1 MQHIV
6 DRNQEVL
13 GSFVKAIEELS
24 ILRDNLLKKEV
35 SKQNWNCVGQR
46 HEQLMPSDSTN
57 VSSKLFQTF
66 GTKYRN
72 GVDGTIMLT

>member
-1 MQHIV
+1 MLCKLLKLTLPDPGQVSGPQKMQHIV

-35 SKQNWNCVGQR
+35 SKVQNVFIKCF
-46 HEQLMPSDSTN
+46 H
-57 VSSKLFQTF
+57 
-66 GTKYRN
+66 Y
-72 GVDGTIMLT
+72 